1 MIYLWSSLLR
11 ARGRCLRASTALVGL
26 EEDFLGMVGMNVECE
41 MGNGR

>member
-1 MIYLWSSLLR
+1 
-11 ARGRCLRASTALVGL
+11 LVGL